1 MRHCQLAI
9 FHSDEPLDAIHLR
22 LALANI
28 LNHADRVNNAA
39 EEACPQVLEAID
51 GGTFHC
57 WKQLDLI
64 EEHSVPLDL
73 ESSVNRWRDSI
84 GDGCKFIYLF
94 IYCTF
99 VD

>member
-64 EEHSVPLDL
+64 EEHSHP
-73 ESSVNRWRDSI
+73 SI
-84 GDGCKFIYLF
+84 GGVIALEMGVSLF